1 MVLHLTFVILAEI
14 NTAGIRKVLHI
25 AMGSGDKPPSRLL
38 GPKSGAIR
46 GKAVVEQ
53 SVVLENESELQES
66 IMDCDWSQLESTY
79 IRMMD
84 RHERSEEEL
93 RDHITKLLQVPYNE
107 YSTYPPGFDMTLQVF
122 TAWSQTTVEHDETR
136 ALKRSVI
143 SRKTEHI
150 TLSIFIGSGRR
161 CTMSRIPKRPWR
173 KSGSIVCRN

>member
-53 SVVLENESELQES
+53 SVVSENESELQES

-136 ALKRSVI
+136 ALKRFRTQMHHVQNSEETLEKK
-143 SRKTEHI
+143 RKHYLDVVKAFESA
-150 TLSIFIGSGRR
+150 LALLNDRVK
-161 CTMSRIPKRPWR
+161 P
-173 KSGSIVCRN
+173 

>member
-1 MVLHLTFVILAEI
+1 
-14 NTAGIRKVLHI
+14 
-25 AMGSGDKPPSRLL
+25 MGSGDKPPSHLL

-93 RDHITKLLQVPYNE
+93 RDHITKLLQV
-107 YSTYPPGFDMTLQVF
+107 F

-136 ALKRSVI
+136 ALKRFRTQMHHVQNSEETLEKK
-143 SRKTEHI
+143 RKHYMDVVKAFESA
-150 TLSIFIGSGRR
+150 LALLNDRVK
-161 CTMSRIPKRPWR
+161 P
-173 KSGSIVCRN
+173 